1 VPLFEVEGER
11 PHLVRTPGSGVGS
24 GAHRVVESHIDGLL
38 GEQIFP
44 VAPGAGPDE
53 PHLLAL
59 DATGAPVV
67 VELVAEL
74 DEAALARALDHAGAA
89 GRMTRAQLAA
99 RYHAGPQAFQRDVA
113 EFYDSVPMTR
123 TQPGRGGA
131 RLIVICQEARQD
143 VLNAID
149 FLRQPTMPVEV
160 LRMGVLH
167 GADGRRFID
176 VSPLVIHPASAP
188 DAPQIVATPGM
199 QPLTAALPAVV
210 PAPGPEAEGAAPEA
224 ATADEAAADAE
235 TGDAEAND
243 TEADDAETGDAE
255 ADVEADDTEAAD
267 VEQPAAEDPA
277 PATGPQPVA
286 PAPAPEPA
294 PVPAP
299 VTAPR
304 SATAPEDTAPEDT
317 ASEDTAPEAMT
328 PEAVT
333 PAEPR
338 PVTGELPEG
347 LRTASGRPPRVP
359 LRVPLR
365 RSRTDRFAPAASP
378 AEQAEPA
385 TTTGATPAP
394 AGEPWS
400 TPPTTPP
407 VPVAEETD
415 PDLIALASSIGADTP
430 LVWSRPR
437 RRQRF
442 EAVLRPDGVIEL
454 PDGGRYRH
462 PDVAAVAASGSRSAD
477 GWVVWRLGKDTGP
490 TLADAFR
497 DRFA

>member
-1 VPLFEVEGER
+1 MPLFEVEGER
-11 PHLVRTPGSGVGS
+11 PHLVRTPRPGVGS

-89 GRMTRAQLAA
+89 GRMTRGQLAA
-99 RYHAGPQAFQRDVA
+99 RYHGGAQAFQRDVA

-123 TQPGRGGA
+123 TQPRGGA

-149 FLRQPTMPVEV
+149 FLRQPAMPVEV
-160 LRMGVLH
+160 LRMAMLH

-188 DAPQIVATPGM
+188 DSPQIVATPNTR
-199 QPLTAALPAVV
+199 PLTAALPVV
-210 PAPGPEAEGAAPEA
+210 VQAPQDGPATDGPATDGAETAEPVPGGPEPR
-224 ATADEAAADAE
+224 EAAADAA
-235 TGDAEAND
+235 DAAPTAEV
-243 TEADDAETGDAE
+243 ADAAPTARTADA
-255 ADVEADDTEAAD
+255 AAT
-267 VEQPAAEDPA
+267 PSAPLPTRAPGSAAPGFPA
-277 PATGPQPVA
+277 PAS
-286 PAPAPEPA
+286 PAPASA
-294 PVPAP
+294 AVP
-299 VTAPR
+299 R
-304 SATAPEDTAPEDT
+304 
-317 ASEDTAPEAMT
+317 
-328 PEAVT
+328 
-333 PAEPR
+333 AEPR
-338 PVTGELPEG
+338 PVTGEVPEG
-347 LRTASGRPPRVP
+347 MRTTVTGRVPRVP
-359 LRVPLR
+359 LRR
-365 RSRTDRFAPAASP
+365 RSHTDRFAAAAPTENPQAENPQARAPHGPAARPSSASSAP
-378 AEQAEPA
+378 AGPA
-385 TTTGATPAP
+385 AARDTTPAAP
-394 AGEPWS
+394 GTGEPWS
-400 TPPTTPP
+400 TPPTAPP

-415 PDLIALASSIGADTP
+415 PDLIALASSIGVDTP

-462 PDVAAVAASGSRSAD
+462 PDVAAVAASGSQSAD
-477 GWVVWRLGKDTGP
+477 GWVVWRLHRETGP

>member
-11 PHLVRTPGSGVGS
+11 PHLVRTPRSGVGS

-53 PHLLAL
+53 PHLLAV

-99 RYHAGPQAFQRDVA
+99 RYHAGPQAFQQDIA

-149 FLRQPTMPVEV
+149 FLRQPAMPVEV
-160 LRMGVLH
+160 LRMAMLH

-188 DAPQIVATPGM
+188 DSPQIVATPSTR
-199 QPLTAALPAVV
+199 PLTAALPVV
-210 PAPGPEAEGAAPEA
+210 VQAPGAQEAEQQEVEQQEVEQQEAEQQEAGRETVGGAAPAAEA
-224 ATADEAAADAE
+224 APGADADAPAAAAPAGR
-235 TGDAEAND
+235 TPTPAPKSAP
-243 TEADDAETGDAE
+243 T
-255 ADVEADDTEAAD
+255 
-267 VEQPAAEDPA
+267 PAA
-277 PATGPQPVA
+277 
-286 PAPAPEPA
+286 
-294 PVPAP
+294 
-299 VTAPR
+299 
-304 SATAPEDTAPEDT
+304 
-317 ASEDTAPEAMT
+317 
-328 PEAVT
+328 AV

-338 PVTGELPEG
+338 PVTGEVPEG
-347 LRTASGRPPRVP
+347 MRTTITGRVPRVP
-359 LRVPLR
+359 LRR
-365 RSRTDRFAPAASP
+365 RSRTDRFSAADTP
-378 AEQAEPA
+378 AETPAGTPAEPA
-385 TTTGATPAP
+385 SGTPSAADPAPGPGPATGPTPALATGEVP
-394 AGEPWS
+394 AATAEPWS
-400 TPPTTPP
+400 TPPTSPP

-415 PDLIALASSIGADTP
+415 PDLIALASSIGADTT

-462 PDVAAVAASGSRSAD
+462 PDVAAIAVSGSRSAD
-477 GWVVWRLGKDTGP
+477 GWVVWRLEKETGP

-497 DRFA
+497 ERFA

>member
-11 PHLVRTPGSGVGS
+11 PHLVRTPRSGVGS

-113 EFYDSVPMTR
+113 DFYDSVPMTR
-123 TQPGRGGA
+123 TQPGRSGA

-149 FLRQPTMPVEV
+149 FLRQPAMPVEV

-167 GADGRRFID
+167 GTDGRRFID

-188 DAPQIVATPGM
+188 DAPQIVATPGTR
-199 QPLTAALPAVV
+199 PLTAALPAVV
-210 PAPGPEAEGAAPEA
+210 PAPRPEEDAAGEAPEA
-224 ATADEAAADAE
+224 SAGGGEAPAAGAPAARQEAAAAPVAEAE
-235 TGDAEAND
+235 TS
-243 TEADDAETGDAE
+243 
-255 ADVEADDTEAAD
+255 AA
-267 VEQPAAEDPA
+267 
-277 PATGPQPVA
+277 GPQPDA
-286 PAPAPEPA
+286 PAPAPAPA
-294 PVPAP
+294 PQSGPAP
-299 VTAPR
+299 QAEAP
-304 SATAPEDTAPEDT
+304 AD
-317 ASEDTAPEAMT
+317 
-328 PEAVT
+328 
-333 PAEPR
+333 PR
-338 PVTGELPEG
+338 PVTGELPAG
-347 LRTASGRPPRVP
+347 LRTVSGRPP
-359 LRVPLR
+359 RVPLR
-365 RSRTDRFAPAASP
+365 RSRTDRFAPAAPP
-378 AEQAEPA
+378 AVERTEPTA
-385 TTTGATPAP
+385 TAGETPASAAAPWTAPPP
-394 AGEPWS
+394 A
-400 TPPTTPP
+400 PP
-407 VPVAEETD
+407 VPVAEDTD
-415 PDLIALASSIGADTP
+415 PDLVALASSIGADTP

-477 GWVVWRLGKDTGP
+477 GWVVWRLGEDTGP

>member
-1 VPLFEVEGER
+1 MPLFEVEGER
-11 PHLVRTPGSGVGS
+11 PHLVRTPRSGVGS

-99 RYHAGPQAFQRDVA
+99 RYHAGPQAFQQDVA

-149 FLRQPTMPVEV
+149 FLRQPAMPVEV

-199 QPLTAALPAVV
+199 QPLTAALPVV
-210 PAPGPEAEGAAPEA
+210 VQAPRPEA
-224 ATADEAAADAE
+224 D
-235 TGDAEAND
+235 
-243 TEADDAETGDAE
+243 
-255 ADVEADDTEAAD
+255 
-267 VEQPAAEDPA
+267 AAEPA
-277 PATGPQPVA
+277 PAAPPADEETADAAPAEEQPVA
-286 PAPAPEPA
+286 PAPAADAPTTEAEHAAPPPAAEAPAPVEASKPAADPEPA
-294 PVPAP
+294 APEPVVPAP
-299 VTAPR
+299 AP
-304 SATAPEDTAPEDT
+304 APAP
-317 ASEDTAPEAMT
+317 APEAPT
-328 PEAVT
+328 
-333 PAEPR
+333 EPR

-347 LRTASGRPPRVP
+347 LRTVSGRPP
-359 LRVPLR
+359 RVPLR

-378 AEQAEPA
+378 AAEPA
-385 TTTGATPAP
+385 GPVATAGETPAP
-394 AGEPWS
+394 AAEPWS
-400 TPPTTPP
+400 APPTAPP

-462 PDVAAVAASGSRSAD
+462 PDVAAVAASGSRAAD
-477 GWVVWRLGKDTGP
+477 GWVVWRLEKDTGP